1 LKKIVSIIGWIVL
14 LLAFAALGL
23 SSDDPTFGFFFYLV
37 FFAIVFGLVFLY
49 TKKHQ
54 RRKEANPKS
63 LALIHRIS
71 GLVLLVVAL
80 FSPVI
85 ALRKIQLPFAQNLLI
100 LVVTAVLIALGVIA
114 VSLINGGKVK
124 KLLGLVLLVVL
135 AAIPALFAINFLTNF
150 FPNAYNALGTAY
162 WAIVAVSIFSWW
174 GFSLYTKKD

>member
-1 LKKIVSIIGWIVL
+1 MKKIVSIIGWIVL

-37 FFAIVFGLVFLY
+37 FFTIVFGLVFLY

-54 RRKEANPKS
+54 RRKETNPKI
-63 LALIHRIS
+63 LALIHRIA
-71 GLVLLVVAL
+71 GVVLLLAAL

-100 LVVTAVLIALGVIA
+100 LAVTTVLMALGVFAI
-114 VSLINGGKVK
+114 SLINNSKVK
-124 KLLGLVLLVVL
+124 KILGLILLIVL
-135 AAIPALFAINFLTNF
+135 AMIPAFFATNYLSNF

-162 WAIVAVSIFSWW
+162 WAIVAVAIFSWW
-174 GFSLYTKKD
+174 GFTLFTKKD